1 MHDILLQEGADLRRT
16 ALDGYAA
23 ALNLDLPLFKAS
35 LDDEIYRQRVREH
48 IQGAVRS
55 HVRSSPGF
63 FVNGQM
69 QDVSAGAHVL
79 REAVLRLL

>member
-1 MHDILLQEGADLRRT
+1 
-16 ALDGYAA
+16 
-23 ALNLDLPLFKAS
+23 
-35 LDDEIYRQRVREH
+35 
-48 IQGAVRS
+48 VRS

-63 FVNGQM
+63 FVNGRM